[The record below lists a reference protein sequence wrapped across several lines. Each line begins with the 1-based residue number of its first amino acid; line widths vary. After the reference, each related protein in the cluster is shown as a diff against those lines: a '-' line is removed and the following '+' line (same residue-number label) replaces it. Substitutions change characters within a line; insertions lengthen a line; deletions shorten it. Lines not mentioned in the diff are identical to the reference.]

1 MAPKR
6 APVPPETSPVPEA
19 STLSLGARFSRL
31 LDPSVAYT
39 VEDVQTMP
47 LEKLGETKI
56 LFGKA
61 MKGRTFADTYV
72 NEPAWVRWM
81 LDHMAT
87 SSKMEHVA
95 FITYVRRQV
104 EEAETIEAH
113 LLSPEGASDARGAKP
128 KAAPKSVHVP
138 PHEAHVWEST
148 WDLCPEQ
155 GPSES
160 ESALQEQV
168 TLLGE
173 RLSQMEGLMQ
183 QMIQHLSQSS
193 QAA

>member
-1 MAPKR
+1 
-6 APVPPETSPVPEA
+6 
-19 STLSLGARFSRL
+19 
-31 LDPSVAYT
+31 
-39 VEDVQTMP
+39 MP

-113 LLSPEGASDARGAKP
+113 LLSSEGASDTRGAKP
-128 KAAPKSVHVP
+128 KAAPKSAHVP

>member
-1 MAPKR
+1 
-6 APVPPETSPVPEA
+6 
-19 STLSLGARFSRL
+19 
-31 LDPSVAYT
+31 
-39 VEDVQTMP
+39 
-47 LEKLGETKI
+47 
-56 LFGKA
+56 
-61 MKGRTFADTYV
+61 
-72 NEPAWVRWM
+72 
-81 LDHMAT
+81 
-87 SSKMEHVA
+87 MEHVA

-113 LLSPEGASDARGAKP
+113 LLSPEGASDARGAKS
-128 KAAPKSVHVP
+128 KAAPKSAHVP
-138 PHEAHVWEST
+138 PHEA

-155 GPSES
+155 ERSEP